1 MGWISK
7 NEKLE
12 GDNVYHRHLKF
23 PFEIRKYLPL
33 MDTVPDTV
41 QHVDINPYRDPY
53 MEKLHEDLG
62 LYIHHTE
69 VFYTPPN
76 GGELPIH
83 TDEATYDDRA
93 KINIT
98 WGPDVGTVR
107 WWKSDKAKPIT
118 DLDSAKEMLGEEM
131 TADEDFSE
139 RQHSNILAKKEDCT
153 LVHEANTNTVS
164 LINAGQLHS
173 TWNPHPTEGR
183 WTLCFVM
190 ASKSIRDGYY
200 LTFEEA
206 CEVYKDYIIG
216 DDNGN

>member
-1 MGWISK
+1 
-7 NEKLE
+7 
-12 GDNVYHRHLKF
+12 
-23 PFEIRKYLPL
+23 

-41 QHVDINPYRDPY
+41 LHVDINPYRDPY

-216 DDNGN
+216 DDNGT